1 MSRCKVRTF
10 AYHPDHPLLQ
20 HQHGDSPSHPHSPS
34 QALGGCFNN
43 KMDGQKIHSPIPL
56 CIHDNSIVSD
66 IAVILWP
73 HCNVVTGGR
82 KKLEPTSK
90 ASISPSR
97 ARTSR
102 HRHRQQERV
111 DKAWVYKK
119 RLERVVFMDKKK
131 GTWSGRLT
139 GAMEMV

>member
-1 MSRCKVRTF
+1 M
-10 AYHPDHPLLQ
+10 
-20 HQHGDSPSHPHSPS
+20 
-34 QALGGCFNN
+34 
-43 KMDGQKIHSPIPL
+43 
-56 CIHDNSIVSD
+56 
-66 IAVILWP
+66 
-73 HCNVVTGGR
+73 VTGGR
-82 KKLEPTSK
+82 KKLEPNSK

-102 HRHRQQERV
+102 HRQQERV
-111 DKAWVYKK
+111 DKAWIYKK